1 MSLAQRLR
9 HRITL
14 QRRVD
19 TLAPSG
25 QVVGH
30 TWADVLEDEPA
41 EVLTGQGREF
51 NAADMKQAET
61 DARITMR
68 WRPDVDTTM
77 RILWEGR
84 RFDILSIELDAT
96 ARRELRIRVK
106 EGLTDG
112 A

>member
-1 MSLAQRLR
+1 
-9 HRITL
+9 
-14 QRRVD
+14 VD

-30 TWADVLEDEPA
+30 EWADYVEDEPA
-41 EVLTGQGREF
+41 EVLTGPGREF
-51 NAADMKQAET
+51 NAADMTQAET
-61 DARITMR
+61 DARIFIR

-77 RILWEGR
+77 RVLWEGR
-84 RFDILSIELDAT
+84 RFNILSIETDVT
-96 ARRELRIRVK
+96 ARRELRLRCK